1 MENERDSSNLI
12 NFDKKSIDEIF
23 IFNPDYQG
31 QNLNNNANFLN
42 WKESMLKIYGNNAKL
57 FNCLKDNILY
67 FSSDEEC
74 KSYPVYQSNCPKC
87 NNKIC
92 FYCSR
97 YMPDYY
103 NENGT
108 CCLRRKIKCI
118 IYQDCYRYIKPISKE
133 EYINTYMEAFI
144 SFIVPFISLLTYI
157 EHIQDIL
164 CYKLIIKNRNNG
176 KIERYYQHLKY
187 YSFIEFINISFA
199 LLLIIPLFIIHTY
212 FILFMLLISIPFK
225 YIPLKYLLGIHYA
238 TLANSFSSSC
248 SF

>member
-157 EHIQDIL
+157 EHIQDI
-164 CYKLIIKNRNNG
+164 
-176 KIERYYQHLKY
+176 KIEITAKLKD
-187 YSFIEFINISFA
+187 ITN
-199 LLLIIPLFIIHTY
+199 T
-212 FILFMLLISIPFK
+212 
-225 YIPLKYLLGIHYA
+225 
-238 TLANSFSSSC
+238 
-248 SF
+248 